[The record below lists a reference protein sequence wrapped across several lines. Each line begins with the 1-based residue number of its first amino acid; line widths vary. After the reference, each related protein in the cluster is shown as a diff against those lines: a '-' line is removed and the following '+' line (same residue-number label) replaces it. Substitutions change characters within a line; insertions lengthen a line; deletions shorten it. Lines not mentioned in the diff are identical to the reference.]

1 MGFKMKKPYMTQGT
15 KGHREA
21 VKNIKL
27 NRNMDKTSLSDGR
40 AGSSPFQKTG
50 SPMKAL
56 DDRIARTEAKTAK
69 LQEKKEAKITK
80 GKAKAQAKADKL
92 THRADVKEAK
102 AGVKEAKGKYMG
114 RGRKMAKAEK
124 LRAKA
129 AAYTPPGETEEVTE
143 DTTRKIVKKM
153 DEKPSEKPS
162 GAEIASLVTGALGD
176 KSAARA
182 AHVGE
187 KELPTYTSSY
197 EKVKDKY
204 KDAATFDGWSSL
216 ENDAKQKIWNEV
228 SDQLDKDRNAEDKT
242 TEVSKD
248 TYIHL
253 LASGL
258 STGDVNFQR
267 ATGELHN
274 KTNGRKLSVRELNR
288 KLSGFTS
295 ASTEKEFSPDYDKET
310 FEQPVAEEEVKVE
323 ETPAKEET
331 TVEEKKDEKP
341 KKKKSTPK

>member
-1 MGFKMKKPYMTQGT
+1 MGFKMKKPSMTQGT

-129 AAYTPPGETEEVTE
+129 AAYTPPDETEEVTE
-143 DTTRKIVKKM
+143 DATKEIVKKV

-176 KSAARA
+176 RSAARA

-204 KDAATFDGWSSL
+204 KDKGGY
-216 ENDAKQKIWNEV
+216 
-228 SDQLDKDRNAEDKT
+228 DQYVKDAEDWW
-242 TEVSKD
+242 
-248 TYIHL
+248 
-253 LASGL
+253 
-258 STGDVNFQR
+258 
-267 ATGELHN
+267 
-274 KTNGRKLSVRELNR
+274 
-288 KLSGFTS
+288 
-295 ASTEKEFSPDYDKET
+295 
-310 FEQPVAEEEVKVE
+310 AEEE
-323 ETPAKEET
+323 
-331 TVEEKKDEKP
+331 
-341 KKKKSTPK
+341 KKKSPTKHAAKAAGPYGIPHRKKYGKGHTEHNVKLTKEERGKVRRDVLGWDNPNKKTGSPAKNYKNPQDYKVFNYGNKPTPVKNKKKY

>member
-1 MGFKMKKPYMTQGT
+1 MGFKMKKPSMTQGT

-129 AAYTPPGETEEVTE
+129 AAYTPPSETEKVTE
-143 DTTRKIVKKM
+143 KVTKDDPKKIVKKV

-162 GAEIASLVTGALGD
+162 GAEVASLVTGALGD

-204 KDAATFDGWSSL
+204 KDKGGY
-216 ENDAKQKIWNEV
+216 
-228 SDQLDKDRNAEDKT
+228 DQYVKDAEDWW
-242 TEVSKD
+242 
-248 TYIHL
+248 
-253 LASGL
+253 
-258 STGDVNFQR
+258 
-267 ATGELHN
+267 
-274 KTNGRKLSVRELNR
+274 
-288 KLSGFTS
+288 
-295 ASTEKEFSPDYDKET
+295 
-310 FEQPVAEEEVKVE
+310 AEEE
-323 ETPAKEET
+323 
-331 TVEEKKDEKP
+331 
-341 KKKKSTPK
+341 KKKSPVKNYKNPQDYKVFNYGNKPTPVKNKKKY